1 VKLPLSHFEWP
12 SRHNIHIA
20 LPLMIVVAFLLH
32 AACIM
37 VFQITDVR
45 APRRADRSAQ
55 VYFLRTDSTEAGGI
69 RALLDASDPSLF
81 SPEQRGEREAWRS
94 PETAY
99 TASYEA
105 NPPSLAPLP
114 AAQLKTPPLAI
125 APLSRE
131 MGPPK
136 FPPQAGLPTEV
147 RFSGDL
153 ARRAFTPPDKFEF
166 LAPTKIVLRPIEVL
180 VGVAADGRVIH
191 IAPLEESSGNE
202 ILDRCAIEYLARGRF
217 APGAAGWGVARFL
230 WGNDIR
236 RSTDS

>member
-1 VKLPLSHFEWP
+1 
-12 SRHNIHIA
+12 
-20 LPLMIVVAFLLH
+20 MIVVAFLLH
-32 AACIM
+32 AVCIL

-69 RALLDASDPSLF
+69 RALLDAADPALF

-94 PETAY
+94 PETTY

-105 NPPSLAPLP
+105 NPPSLDSLP

-125 APLSRE
+125 DPLSRE
-131 MGPPK
+131 AAPPR
-136 FPPQAGLPTEV
+136 FPPQPGLPTKVE
-147 RFSGDL
+147 FTGDL
-153 ARRAFTPPDKFEF
+153 AARVFTPPEHFEF
-166 LAPTKIVLRPIEVL
+166 VAPTKIVLRPVEIL
-180 VGVAADGRVIH
+180 VGVAADGRIIH